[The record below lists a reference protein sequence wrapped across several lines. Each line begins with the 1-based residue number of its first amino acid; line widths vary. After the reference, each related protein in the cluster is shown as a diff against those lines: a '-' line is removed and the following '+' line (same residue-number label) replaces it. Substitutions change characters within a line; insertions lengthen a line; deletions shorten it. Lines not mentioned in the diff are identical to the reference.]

1 MILEFEGKKPKI
13 GTDVFVAD
21 TARVIGEVE
30 LGDEASI
37 WYGAILRGDIGKIV
51 IGKRSNVQ
59 DNSVL
64 HITPP
69 DYPVIIGDDVTVGH
83 GVILH
88 GCKIGSRSLIGMGA
102 VVLDGVEIGEESIVA
117 AGAVVPP
124 GKKFPPRSLIMG
136 VPAKVV
142 REVRDEDV
150 KAILENAEEYVRLG
164 KRHLKEYGT
173 V

>member
-1 MILEFEGKKPKI
+1 MILEFEGKKPKV
-13 GTDVFVAD
+13 GKDVFVAD

-51 IGKRSNVQ
+51 VGKRSNVQ

-102 VVLDGVEIGEESIVA
+102 VVLDSVEIGEESIVA

-142 REVRDEDV
+142 REITDNDV
-150 KAILENAEEYVRLG
+150 KAILENAEEYVKLG
-164 KRHLKEYGT
+164 KRHLKEYGNL
-173 V
+173 

>member
-13 GTDVFVAD
+13 GKDVFVAD

-51 IGKRSNVQ
+51 VGKRSNVQ
-59 DNSVL
+59 DNSIL

-69 DYPVIIGDDVTVGH
+69 NYPVIIGDDVTVGH

-102 VVLDGVEIGEESIVA
+102 IVLDGVEIGEESIVA

-142 REVRDEDV
+142 REITDDDV
-150 KAILENAEEYVRLG
+150 KAILENAEEYVNLG
-164 KRHLKEYGT
+164 KRHLKEYEGL
-173 V
+173 

>member
-1 MILEFEGKKPKI
+1 MILEFDGKKPKI
-13 GTDVFVAD
+13 GKDVFVAD

-69 DYPVIIGDDVTVGH
+69 DYPLIIGDDVTVGH

-124 GKKFPPRSLIMG
+124 AKKFPPRSLIMG

-142 REVRDEDV
+142 REVRDKDV

>member
-1 MILEFEGKKPKI
+1 MILKFEDKEPILGKN
-13 GTDVFVAD
+13 VFVAD
-21 TARVIGEVE
+21 TARVIGEVVLE
-30 LGDEASI
+30 DEVSI
-37 WYGAILRGDIGKIV
+37 WYGAVLRGDIGKIV
-51 IGKRSNVQ
+51 IGKRSNIQ

-69 DYPVIIGDDVTVGH
+69 KFPVIVGEDVTVGH

-124 GKKFPPRSLIMG
+124 GKKFPKRSLIMG

-142 REVRDEDV
+142 REITDEDV
-150 KAILENAEEYVRLG
+150 KGILQNAEEYVELG
-164 KRHLKEYGT
+164 KRHLKEYGKI
-173 V
+173 

>member
-1 MILEFEGKKPKI
+1 MILDFEGKTPKI
-13 GTDVFVAD
+13 GKDVFVAD
-21 TARVIGEVE
+21 SARVIGDVK
-30 LGDEASI
+30 LDDEASI
-37 WYGAILRGDIGKIV
+37 WYGAVLRGDIGSII
-51 IGKRSNVQ
+51 IGKRSNIQ

-69 DYPVIIGDDVTVGH
+69 EYPVVIGNDVTVGH

-88 GCKIGSRSLIGMGA
+88 GCTIGSRSLIGMGA

-124 GKKFPPRSLIMG
+124 GKKFPSRSLIMG

-142 REVRDEDV
+142 RKIEDKEVE
-150 KAILENAEEYVRLG
+150 AILKNAEEYVKLS
-164 KRHLKEYGT
+164 KRHLNQYKP
-173 V
+173 

>member
-1 MILEFEGKKPKI
+1 MILKFENKEPEI
-13 GTDVFVAD
+13 GRDVFVAD
-21 TARVIGEVE
+21 TARVIGEVV
-30 LGDEASI
+30 LGDNASV

-51 IGKRSNVQ
+51 IGARSNVQ

-69 DYPVIIGDDVTVGH
+69 DYPVIIGEDVTIGH

-102 VVLDGVEIGEESIVA
+102 VVLDGVEIGEESIIG

-124 GKKFPPRSLIMG
+124 GKHIPARSLVIG
-136 VPAKVV
+136 VPGKVV
-142 REVRDEDV
+142 KQISDQDLRG
-150 KAILENAEEYVRLG
+150 IIENAREYMNLSRRYI
-164 KRHLKEYGT
+164 KQNEYK
-173 V
+173 

>member
-1 MILEFEGKKPKI
+1 MILKFEGKEPKI
-13 GTDVFVAD
+13 GKDVFVAD
-21 TARVIGEVE
+21 TAKVIGEVE
-30 LGDEASI
+30 LGDEASV

-51 IGKRSNVQ
+51 IGARSNVQ

-69 DYPVIIGDDVTVGH
+69 DYPVIVGEDVKIGH

-102 VVLDGVEIGEESIVA
+102 IVLDGAEIGEESIVA
-117 AGAVVPP
+117 AGALVPP
-124 GKKFPPRSLIMG
+124 GKKYPPRSLILG

-142 REVRDEDV
+142 REVTDDDL
-150 KAILENAEEYVRLG
+150 KAILENAEEYVKLG
-164 KRHLKEYGT
+164 KRHLKEYGNL
-173 V
+173 